1 MVPAGSSTISPPAMP
16 VSSALLDIQAPVLD
30 RLERVPDELWRI
42 VQADVAIVQAANAH
56 LRGMRGKLFRPTL
69 LLLASSVEGTPED
82 RAVPLAAVSELV
94 HLTSVVH
101 DDSVDHSVLR
111 RGQPTL
117 NALFSHQVAVL
128 MGDFLFS
135 KAIAELVWLGDL
147 EALRVF
153 TQASNEMTLGELRQL
168 SSYDALSF
176 SEADYH
182 TLNRAKTASLVG
194 AACEMGA
201 LAGAPRFRSEMRRF
215 GERLGMAFQV
225 ADDLLD
231 YIEAEAVTGK
241 PSGNDLKEHKVTLPL
256 IAALRSMSK
265 AQRERVDALFADPLP
280 GDAAIAEVVG
290 IVTECGGLD
299 YARAQG
305 ERFAAEAEEA
315 LATLPASDVRQ
326 SLADALAYVM
336 ERRS

>member
-1 MVPAGSSTISPPAMP
+1 MTLNLGMRAPLAP
-16 VSSALLDIQAPVLD
+16 ALLEIQAPIRD
-30 RLERVPDELWRI
+30 RLDRVPDEMWRI

-69 LLLASSVEGTPED
+69 LLLASSVEGAPED
-82 RAVPLAAVSELV
+82 RAVTLAAVAELV

-111 RGQPTL
+111 RGQPTI

-135 KAIAELVWLGDL
+135 KAIAELVRMGDL
-147 EALRVF
+147 EPLRVF

-168 SSYDALSF
+168 ASFDALSF

-182 TLNRAKTASLVG
+182 ALIRAKTASLVG

-201 LAGAPRFRSEMRRF
+201 LAGAARFRAAMRRF

-225 ADDLLD
+225 ADDLID
-231 YIEAEAVTGK
+231 YTEQEAVTGK
-241 PSGNDLKEHKVTLPL
+241 PSGNDLREHKVTLPL
-256 IAALRSMSK
+256 IAALPRMTT
-265 AQRERVDALFADPLP
+265 AQRKRVEALFADPTP
-280 GDAAIAEVVG
+280 GDAAITEVVG

-299 YARAQG
+299 YARRQG
-305 ERFAAEAEEA
+305 EEFAREAEEA
-315 LATLPASDVRQ
+315 LAPLPPSEVKQ
-326 SLADALAYVM
+326 SLMDALGYVM
-336 ERRS
+336 DRRS

>member
-1 MVPAGSSTISPPAMP
+1 VTLDMHARLP
-16 VSSALLDIQAPVLD
+16 VAPALLEIQAPVRD
-30 RLERVPDELWRI
+30 RLERVPDEMWRI
-42 VQADVAIVQAANAH
+42 VQADVAIVEAANAH

-69 LLLASSVEGTPED
+69 LLLASAVEGDPED
-82 RAVPLAAVSELV
+82 RAVCLAAVAELV

-101 DDSVDHSVLR
+101 DDSVDHSALR
-111 RGQPTL
+111 RGQPTI

-135 KAIAELVWLGDL
+135 KAIAELVRLGDM
-147 EALRVF
+147 EPLRVF

-168 SSYDALSF
+168 ASFDALGF
-176 SEADYH
+176 SEDDYYR
-182 TLNRAKTASLVG
+182 LIGAKTASLVG

-201 LAGAPRFRSEMRRF
+201 LAGAPRFRAPMRRF

-231 YIEAEAVTGK
+231 YTEQETVTGK

-256 IAALRSMSK
+256 IAALPQMSA
-265 AQRERVDALFADPLP
+265 AQRKQVESLFQDPLP

-299 YARAQG
+299 YARRKGEEFAQ
-305 ERFAAEAEEA
+305 EAEAA
-315 LATLPASDVRQ
+315 LATLPVSDVRQ
-326 SLADALAYVM
+326 SLVDALGYVM
-336 ERRS
+336 DRRS

>member
-1 MVPAGSSTISPPAMP
+1 MQVPVAP
-16 VSSALLDIQAPVLD
+16 ALLEIQAPIRDRLD
-30 RLERVPDELWRI
+30 RVPGEIWRI
-42 VQADVAIVQAANAH
+42 VQADLAIVEAANAH

-69 LLLASSVEGTPED
+69 LLLASSIEGTPED
-82 RAVPLAAVSELV
+82 RAVPLAAVAELV

-111 RGQPTL
+111 RGQPTI

-135 KAIAELVWLGDL
+135 KAIAELVRLGDM
-147 EALRVF
+147 EPLRVF

-168 SSYDALSF
+168 ASFDALSF
-176 SEADYH
+176 GEDDYWA
-182 TLNRAKTASLVG
+182 LIRAKTASLVG

-201 LAGAPRFRSEMRRF
+201 LAGAPRFRANMRRF

-231 YIEAEAVTGK
+231 YTAQEAVTGK

-256 IAALRSMSK
+256 IAALPRMSA
-265 AQRERVDALFADPLP
+265 AQRARVDALFADPVP

-290 IVTECGGLD
+290 IVSEAGGLD
-299 YARAQG
+299 HARRKGEEFAQ
-305 ERFAAEAEEA
+305 EAEAA
-315 LATLPASDVRQ
+315 LTGLPESDVKQ
-326 SLADALAYVM
+326 ALLDALGYVM
-336 ERRS
+336 DRRF

>member
-1 MVPAGSSTISPPAMP
+1 MTLEARLHAP
-16 VSSALLDIQAPVLD
+16 VAAALREIQAPVRD
-30 RLERVPDELWRI
+30 RLERVPEEMWRI
-42 VQADVAIVQAANAH
+42 VQADVAIVEAANAH

-69 LLLASSVEGTPED
+69 LLLAAAVERARQP
-82 RAVPLAAVSELV
+82 RAVPLAAVAELV

-111 RGQPTL
+111 RGQPTI

-135 KAIAELVWLGDL
+135 KAIAELVRLGDM
-147 EALRVF
+147 EPLRVF

-168 SSYDALSF
+168 ASFDALSF
-176 SEADYH
+176 TEADYYA
-182 TLNRAKTASLVG
+182 LIRAKTASLVG

-201 LAGAPRFRSEMRRF
+201 LAGAPRFRANMRRF

-231 YIEAEAVTGK
+231 YTEQEAVTGK

-256 IAALRSMSK
+256 IAALPRLSR
-265 AQRERVDALFADPLP
+265 AQRERVEALFADPTP

-290 IVTECGGLD
+290 IVSECGGLEA
-299 YARAQG
+299 ARLRGEQFAQ
-305 ERFAAEAEEA
+305 EAEEA
-315 LATLPASDVRQ
+315 LADVPASDVRQ
-326 SLADALAYVM
+326 SLFDALGYVM

>member
-1 MVPAGSSTISPPAMP
+1 MTLDTRLHAP
-16 VSSALLDIQAPVLD
+16 VAPALLEIQAPIRDRLD
-30 RLERVPDELWRI
+30 RVPEEIWRI
-42 VQADVAIVQAANAH
+42 VQADLAIVEAANAH

-69 LLLASSVEGTPED
+69 LLLASSVEGTPEA
-82 RAVPLAAVSELV
+82 RAVPLAAVAELV

-111 RGQPTL
+111 RGQPTI

-135 KAIAELVWLGDL
+135 KAIAELVRLGDM
-147 EALRVF
+147 EPLRVF

-168 SSYDALSF
+168 ASFDALSF
-176 SEADYH
+176 SKSDYY
-182 TLNRAKTASLVG
+182 TLIRAKTASLVG

-201 LAGAPRFRSEMRRF
+201 LAGAPRFRTEMRRF

-231 YIEAEAVTGK
+231 YTEQEAVTGK
-241 PSGNDLKEHKVTLPL
+241 PSGNDLREHKVTLPL
-256 IAALRSMSK
+256 IAALSRMSV
-265 AQRERVDALFADPLP
+265 AQRKQVDQLFADPTP

-290 IVTECGGLD
+290 IVSETGGLD
-299 YARAQG
+299 YARRKGEEFAQ
-305 ERFAAEAEEA
+305 EAEAA
-315 LATLPASDVRQ
+315 LAPLPSSDVRQ
-326 SLADALAYVM
+326 SLLDALGYVM
-336 ERRS
+336 DRRF